1 MAVCRTKR
9 PSSAC
14 EVDDSFVKSQGVEMW
29 PAAAIVIVGIQFTWD
44 VSQVVSEAEI
54 EPSYLLLPGCS
65 GSTNPSAKHVQ
76 VQKSKLT
83 GAHW

>member
-1 MAVCRTKR
+1 M
-9 PSSAC
+9 
-14 EVDDSFVKSQGVEMW
+14 KSQGVEMW

-76 VQKSKLT
+76 VQKNKLT